1 MANSSIAATKP
12 LAESSAQ
19 DSAILMLQ
27 QGQCPVIS
35 PASSSVL
42 TFEVGHCAKEGAFY
56 VRVSDNT
63 GGGFFSNE
71 WISLADIEATIEEQ
85 PDDLPFKATVF
96 RKLYVSRGL
105 NNYGF
110 LAAVLRH
117 LGILKPVDR
126 APYSHRPGEMKG
138 FIAAMEDLLATR
150 AMKVSSK
157 KPATRRPRKKATH

>member
-1 MANSSIAATKP
+1 MANQSAVTTKP
-12 LAESSAQ
+12 LAESPAL
-19 DSAILMLQ
+19 DSAVLMIQ

-35 PASSSVL
+35 PTSSSVL
-42 TFEVGHCAKEGAFY
+42 SFEVGHCAKEGAFY

-71 WISLADIEATIEEQ
+71 WISLADIEAAIEEQ

-117 LGILKPVDR
+117 LGILKPVHR
-126 APYSHRPGEMKG
+126 APYSHRPGDLQG

-150 AMKVSSK
+150 AMKVSSR